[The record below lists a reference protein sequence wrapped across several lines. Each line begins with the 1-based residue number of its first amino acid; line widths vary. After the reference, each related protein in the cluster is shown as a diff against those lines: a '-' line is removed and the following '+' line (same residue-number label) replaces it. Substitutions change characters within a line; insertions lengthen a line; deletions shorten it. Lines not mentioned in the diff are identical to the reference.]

1 MNRRDL
7 YDPDMAALAAAWM
20 AELRSGSADQPV
32 SMQVTVMNFF
42 AEPADQWVFLQAA
55 VDLAESDD
63 ELREIAVGPFE
74 HLLGF
79 HGEHFID
86 LVEIVAAGDPKFAR
100 MITNSWRHAMSDDV
114 WKRVQAI
121 KEAAGG

>member
-32 SMQVTVMNFF
+32 AGQVTMMNFF
-42 AEPADQWVFLQAA
+42 APPVEQWAFLQAA

-63 ELREIAVGPFE
+63 ELLEIAVGPFE

-79 HGEHFID
+79 HGEAYIG
-86 LVEIVAAGDPKFAR
+86 LVESVAAGNPKFAR
-100 MITNSWRHAMSDDV
+100 MTTNSWRHAMSDDV
-114 WKRVQAI
+114 WRRVQAI
-121 KEAAGG
+121 QKKAGG

>member
-20 AELRSGSADQPV
+20 AELRIGSDEAPV
-32 SMQVTVMNFF
+32 AMQVTMMNFL
-42 AEPADQWVFLQAA
+42 APPADQWAFLLAA

-63 ELREIAVGPFE
+63 ELCEIAVGPFE

-79 HGEHFID
+79 HGEAYID
-86 LVEIVAAGDPKFAR
+86 LVESVAAGDPKFAR
-100 MITNSWRHAMSDDV
+100 MTKDSWRHLMSDDV
-114 WKRVQAI
+114 WRRVQAI
-121 KEAAGG
+121 QKKAGG